1 MRGVPKLNRRP
12 NVSTRRIESA
22 RFLRLNIWSID
33 LPEERSN
40 MFPLSPGWWGILE
53 EVEHKELIVRLPLL
67 RP

>member
-1 MRGVPKLNRRP
+1 
-12 NVSTRRIESA
+12 
-22 RFLRLNIWSID
+22 
-33 LPEERSN
+33 